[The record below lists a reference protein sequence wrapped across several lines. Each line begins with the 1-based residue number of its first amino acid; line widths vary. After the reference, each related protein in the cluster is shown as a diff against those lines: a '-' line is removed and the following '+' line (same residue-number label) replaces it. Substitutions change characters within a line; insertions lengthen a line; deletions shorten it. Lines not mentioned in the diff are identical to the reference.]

1 MVSSFSIQI
10 ADPATNSSTAGRYF
24 DLNYTSA
31 TVYRQT
37 KDMLDVSYEA
47 KEGFVH
53 FVLMTGLDG
62 FYSYFVNKALG
73 VQGEFRTLY
82 RLDPTLFPNGRT
94 YLKDEPLP
102 LFSDILNGTNVQ
114 DETWQRP
121 DGTYITKYDWS
132 FFVRESDF
140 HGVYGKNFGAWVIN
154 PGKDYY
160 NGDQLKQELSV
171 HRESQTNDAV
181 LLNMLHGTHFQA
193 AFSNVIPV
201 GKVFG
206 PWLVLVL
213 SVDSPKSKD
222 FTDCWSNVVISTMAQ
237 SRMLSSV
244 TRLKKK
250 PGHTNG
256 LKTPYTSP
264 AVPSQENSSSITA
277 NPLQELPSS
286 SVSPE

>member
-1 MVSSFSIQI
+1 M
-10 ADPATNSSTAGRYF
+10 
-24 DLNYTSA
+24 NYTSA
-31 TVYRQT
+31 TVYKQT
-37 KDMLDVSYEA
+37 QDTLDVGYEA
-47 KEGFVH
+47 KEGTVH

-62 FYSYFVNKALG
+62 FYSYFVNTALG

-82 RLDPTLFPNGRT
+82 RLAPDLFPNGRT
-94 YLKDEPLP
+94 YLRDEPLP
-102 LFSDILNGTNVQ
+102 LFADILNGTSVQ

-140 HGVYGKNFGAWVIN
+140 HGVYGDRFGAWVMN

-193 AFSNVIPV
+193 AFSNVVPV

-206 PWLVLVL
+206 PWLV
-213 SVDSPKSKD
+213 
-222 FTDCWSNVVISTMAQ
+222 
-237 SRMLSSV
+237 
-244 TRLKKK
+244 
-250 PGHTNG
+250 
-256 LKTPYTSP
+256 
-264 AVPSQENSSSITA
+264 
-277 NPLQELPSS
+277 
-286 SVSPE
+286 